1 MNTRPKTMTP
11 RMTEAVRL
19 YRTGMRCKD
28 AAAQMGLSLP
38 AFNSALQAA
47 AKRIDF
53 RRDRPD
59 GRRLG
64 DLNPKVVEAFK
75 NGKRAIDISREFG
88 IPYSTVHTAIRRARS
103 NGKLPPRNSSSRRY
117 TERLR
122 DAGAIDGI
130 GRMGALVDTLTDDQI
145 SFLLK
150 QAPKARTLADAV
162 AIHLALTLPEDDE

>member
-1 MNTRPKTMTP
+1 MNKRPKTMTP

-19 YRTGMRCKD
+19 YQTGMRCKD
-28 AAAQMGLSLP
+28 AAAEMGISLP

-47 AKRIDF
+47 SKRIDF
-53 RRDRPD
+53 RRQRPTTK
-59 GRRLG
+59 R
-64 DLNPKVVEAFK
+64 PSKMAPQIIEQHAQ
-75 NGKRAIDISREFG
+75 GKRAIDISRELD

-130 GRMGALVDTLTDDQI
+130 GRMGALVDTLTDDQV

-150 QAPKARTLADAV
+150 QAPKARTIADAF
-162 AIHLALTLPEDDE
+162 AIHLALTIPEDDE